1 MEPIKFEASRLGS
14 LSPDT
19 FTDLLLLTGLMDG
32 KQPSSAPPSTSPEAT
47 LAQEEDSLSSSETIS
62 DSRESLYYDS
72 REKNE
77 TKDAKEAMQRRSASD
92 TDLFSSPDGRRT
104 KSMPELT
111 ITSSSKSIKGSKTSL
126 ASVYS
131 GTSSCAAGSQ
141 RDLVDAIIS
150 LSALKAL
157 VVIIK
162 SNRFL
167 DTLLSYQAV
176 ELLRKQGSNG
186 SEDLKSFNSR
196 PSSSSSVKDLNPAVE
211 RPDDCMIAV
220 LHSVMGCMV
229 QCSVLPSPIK
239 QVIRVGELE
248 RAQTVLL
255 NQAMTKQTKT
265 DLKEDKECEYILYR
279 CKVYSAEAAE
289 NVTIEIPV

>member
-1 MEPIKFEASRLGS
+1 MKFDASRLGS
-14 LSPDT
+14 LSPET
-19 FTDLLLLTGLMDG
+19 FTDLLLLTGLMDD
-32 KQPSSAPPSTSPEAT
+32 KRSASVPPNSSPEAV
-47 LAQEEDSLSSSETIS
+47 AQTEDSLSSNETIS

-92 TDLFSSPDGRRT
+92 VDLFSSPDGRRT

-111 ITSSSKSIKGSKTSL
+111 LTSPSKSIKGSKTSL
-126 ASVYS
+126 TSFYS
-131 GTSSCAAGSQ
+131 GASCVAGSQ

-176 ELLRKQGSNG
+176 ESLQKQNSKLKIY
-186 SEDLKSFNSR
+186 SHEKCDLKSFNSA
-196 PSSSSSVKDLNPAVE
+196 PSSSSSVKDLNSDIE
-211 RPDDCMIAV
+211 RPDDSMIAV
-220 LHSVMGCMV
+220 LHTVMACMV

-239 QVIRVGELE
+239 QVVRVGELE

-255 NQAMTKQTKT
+255 NQAMTKQSKT
-265 DLKEDKECEYILYR
+265 DLKEDKECKYILFSY
-279 CKVYSAEAAE
+279 
-289 NVTIEIPV
+289 